1 MSIALPYTLYSH
13 LHASTLRTPRWDE
26 DGVRHYFYKSADAA
40 REAVHQLLSEVAK
53 DPEIC
58 GNEFELGT
66 RGSSRVDLQ
75 ACKLGTGRRFTTS

>member
-58 GNEFELGT
+58 GNEFNLLEL
-66 RGSSRVDLQ
+66 RS
-75 ACKLGTGRRFTTS
+75 AHCRRMLCLCC